1 MAHYRAIA
9 AALATIEGLLE
20 ERYPRDEEG
29 FQGALDIKRI
39 QPKDIENLGAGE
51 PAGIGIL
58 LWRVG
63 INQQRRMLPPR
74 VNLDGIRF
82 KSSIP
87 VDLSVLLIP
96 FAGNAEVQHRILGW
110 AMRALADAGPL
121 VAAQLNE
128 YLRED
133 DIFADTEEV
142 DLVCDPLPMADYLS
156 LWDRLKKFP
165 LSVNYLMRMVLLDS
179 EIEMSED
186 PMVVERE
193 FQMGVLPS

>member
-96 FAGNAEVQHRILGW
+96 FLGW